1 MNETV
6 YVYIV
11 HSDINENNIYAEFE
25 TEEEAIE
32 YARRNKDELT
42 YVDRVEVALDEE
54 GDIIEEFDS
63 ETIWVYDE
71 EDEDSVEEDDD
82 YWNQLAEEE
91 EDRKEDEALLG
102 DTSWFEGLDTDK
114 LVETLEENEDIVECK
129 ECFELFPKEACT
141 KVAIGYICPEC
152 GKIYSHEE
160 PEFEIDSIPDVVIA
174 DEDTF
179 KVDFPELE
187 RREYANDMMPDIPT
201 PEVGPNPEP
210 MPEPCVGP
218 ECEAPVEAPVTKEE
232 TITKLVVDEHEAID
246 GYEKAKIEIEANSE
260 LDEEEKEE
268 ILDTIEHIKEEE
280 IEHIEELEELVD
292 EPTEESKP
300 EDESEVLV
308 EGSGFLGKIILDD
321 YFKKDGERNP
331 ENKNGTGY
339 WVDLVDPDTKE
350 SIIKPEDK
358 KTVQKL
364 KDAEA
369 IATQLS
375 KAEDGWAVI
384 RVEGAQGWNGILEL
398 YEDGK
403 RTQDVTQ
410 KKLANLNKAWDEQEA
425 KKKARQ
431 ALDKSLGKTKKDS
444 ENIDLPGNTEQQPNE
459 DQNTNNVNNDQENQ
473 DQNTN
478 DQEAVNS
485 SEVAATTVKP
495 KNAAAVKANKE
506 YKKIIDALK
515 KIGIATSEISKLIQ
529 GKKPTDALKE
539 LRKLLFVE
547 SLEEHVNEEH
557 PAIES
562 DQELEGTDNA
572 VVDCEV
578 ADIITHSEDEK
589 PLDCEMKKAP
599 LEKPLTEDLS
609 EDKLQVME
617 DYLKST
623 KFASLDTEWEEE
635 GDFYI
640 DIIGAYL
647 DYSNRTNMFSLGLS
661 IYHASED
668 NNAEYPERHT
678 DEEEFNYDSL
688 AEMYEDEECRE
699 ILDRI
704 YEDNLAKLGKSL
716 SETKCKD
723 CGGELKD
730 NKCTACN
737 RDWNLEKCN
746 RCGGEVKDGKCMH
759 CDYDFTVDHCKACG
773 GEVKDGKCTSCNELV
788 EGHRTGDFVKLVN
801 DKFRTDQ
808 PVSVYDLKCLMKSC
822 DVTVKQQG
830 LSKINLIIDFD
841 NNCEIIQET
850 EKAYLVSVPC
860 YFRNPKDRSQI
871 LDTPNYIAVWAPK
884 SRCVKLEP
892 VTEETHAQFAKPEG
906 NRVQA
911 FNNALKYAKQYNK
924 PFIYGYT
931 NHTGKFFASET
942 PIKVTGS
949 PAEAE
954 KEFRQQ
960 YKNCKVVY
968 VVYPDKTFLN
978 EVLYNFTP
986 EEQAEYGID
995 EEGQSLEGFDTYVR
1009 CNWCGEVYP
1018 EFDCKFEAN
1027 LGWLCPRCQDEVRS
1041 HGGPLTIVEDPSEE
1055 QIQATLE
1062 N

>member
-152 GKIYSHEE
+152 GKIHSHEE

-187 RREYANDMMPDIPT
+187 RREYENDMMPDVPT

-210 MPEPCVGP
+210 MAEPCVGP

-260 LDEEEKEE
+260 LDKEEKEE

-292 EPTEESKP
+292 EVEETKEADDPTEESEVEDESES

-308 EGSGFLGKIILDD
+308 EGPIGRGLVGLGRTIAGTNPDAFWSTDPKNASKPLAPHEGYYIKEVIPNANGK
-321 YFKKDGERNP
+321 FETTGIVKEAKKFTEAETIAKADS
-331 ENKNGTGY
+331 KLTGKHY
-339 WVDLVDPDTKE
+339 LITPKG
-350 SIIKPEDK
+350 EDK
-358 KTVQKL
+358 KEYVYKL
-364 KDAEA
+364 ALYKDGNLVEKAKDWRKAAVDSKKASELESTPKEDERVEVEDPKPNENPTNTPVNTPTDTTPKYTAASLNIKVGKATYVVVKDAELNA
-369 IATQLS
+369 SVNIKDCTVTADKEGIVEVVQNPKNKRWVVKGIKPGKVTLTIKKGDKEICKCEVAVTVGKLS
-375 KAEDGWAVI
+375 KE
-384 RVEGAQGWNGILEL
+384 
-398 YEDGK
+398 
-403 RTQDVTQ
+403 
-410 KKLANLNKAWDEQEA
+410 
-425 KKKARQ
+425 
-431 ALDKSLGKTKKDS
+431 
-444 ENIDLPGNTEQQPNE
+444 
-459 DQNTNNVNNDQENQ
+459 
-473 DQNTN
+473 
-478 DQEAVNS
+478 DQEALDRLRGLGY
-485 SEVAATTVKP
+485 ELTAPVA
-495 KNAAAVKANKE
+495 
-506 YKKIIDALK
+506 
-515 KIGIATSEISKLIQ
+515 
-529 GKKPTDALKE
+529 
-539 LRKLLFVE
+539 E

-557 PAIES
+557 PAVES
-562 DQELEGTDNA
+562 DQKLEGTDNA

-589 PLDCEMKKAP
+589 PLDCEMEKVP
-599 LEKPLTEDLS
+599 LEKPLTEELS

-635 GDFYI
+635 GDFYL

-688 AEMYEDEECRE
+688 AEMYEDEECKE

-704 YEDNLAKLGKSL
+704 YLDNLAKLGKSL
-716 SETKCKD
+716 TET
-723 CGGELKD
+723 
-730 NKCTACN
+730 T
-737 RDWNLEKCN
+737 
-746 RCGGEVKDGKCMH
+746 
-759 CDYDFTVDHCKACG
+759 
-773 GEVKDGKCTSCNELV
+773 CNELV

-830 LSKINLIIDFD
+830 LSKINLIINFD

-892 VTEETHAQFAKPEG
+892 VTEETHAQYAKPEG

-911 FNNALKYAKQYNK
+911 YNNALKYAKKAEVPY
-924 PFIYGYT
+924 IYGYS
-931 NHTGKFFASET
+931 NHTGKFFALEQ
-942 PIKVTGS
+942 PIKVSGR
-949 PAEAE
+949 PADAE

-986 EEQAEYGID
+986 EEQTEYGID

-1041 HGGPLTIVEDPSEE
+1041 HGGPLTIVEEPSEE